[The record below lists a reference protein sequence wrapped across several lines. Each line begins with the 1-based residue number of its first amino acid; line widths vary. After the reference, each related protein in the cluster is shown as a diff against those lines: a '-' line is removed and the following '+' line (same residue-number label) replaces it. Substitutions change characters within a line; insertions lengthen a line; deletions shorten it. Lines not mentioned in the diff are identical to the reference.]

1 MAIVEASLAV
11 AATATERLKTDVFTA
26 LGTFPFLRDDDVKAL
41 YTEYVGYLKLARASP
56 PAPTAIALKDWWTLH
71 AAQLP
76 CWSTLAKTVFVL
88 QSNSAASERV
98 FAAVRRAFDEQQRSS
113 LSDYLTATVMLGY
126 NHRDQKPKKTGVPDS
141 MFDNV
146 VEHD

>member
-11 AATATERLKTDVFTA
+11 AATVTERLAVKTDVFTA
-26 LGTFPFLRDDDVKAL
+26 LGAPFLRDDDVKSL
-41 YTEYVGYLKLARASP
+41 YTEYVGYLKARASP